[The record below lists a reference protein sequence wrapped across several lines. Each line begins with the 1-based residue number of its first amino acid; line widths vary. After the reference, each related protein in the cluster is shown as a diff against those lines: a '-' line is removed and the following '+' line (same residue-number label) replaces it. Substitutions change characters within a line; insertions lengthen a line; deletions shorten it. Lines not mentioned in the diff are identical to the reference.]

1 MSALGTIVGLATR
14 SLYNRRG
21 TALLTVASIAISVAL
36 LLGVEKIR
44 TEARSS
50 FASTISG
57 TDLIVGARSGDI
69 NLLLYSVFRIG
80 NATNNIS
87 WQSYQDITSRPEVA
101 WAIPISLGD
110 SHRGFRVMGTTQDY
124 FQHYRF
130 ARNRPLKLAE
140 GEAFATVFETVLGA
154 NVAQELGYRVGDPVV
169 IAHGAGATSFMEH
182 DDKPFTVVGILARTG
197 TPVDRTVH
205 VSLEGIEAI
214 HVDWQQGA
222 RMPGANVSAEAVLQM
237 DLQPEAI
244 TAFLLGLQSRMATF
258 GLQRAINEYPEEP
271 LLAIIPGVALQQL
284 WELVGVV
291 EIALLAVSLCV
302 VAAGL
307 IGMLTA
313 ILTSLNERRREMAIL
328 RAVGARPWQVL
339 MLILSEAG
347 LLAFCGVALGL
358 AGVLALSAAAAPWLE
373 NRFGIFIGLQ
383 VPGLFEL
390 AVAAIVVGAALVIGL
405 WPAWKAYRNALADGL
420 TIRV

>member
-1 MSALGTIVGLATR
+1 MSALGTIIGLATR

-130 ARNRPLKLAE
+130 ARDRPLKLAE

>member
-1 MSALGTIVGLATR
+1 M
-14 SLYNRRG
+14 
-21 TALLTVASIAISVAL
+21 
-36 LLGVEKIR
+36 EKIR

-130 ARNRPLKLAE
+130 ARDRPLKLAE
-140 GEAFATVFETVLGA
+140 GKAFATVFETVLGA

-205 VSLEGIEAI
+205 VSLAGIEAI

-373 NRFGIFIGLQ
+373 NRFGIFVGLQ

>member
-1 MSALGTIVGLATR
+1 MSALGTIIGLATR

-130 ARNRPLKLAE
+130 ARDRPLKLAE
-140 GEAFATVFETVLGA
+140 GKAFSTVFETVLGA

>member
-130 ARNRPLKLAE
+130 ARDRPLKLAE
-140 GEAFATVFETVLGA
+140 GKAFSTVFETVLGA

>member
-1 MSALGTIVGLATR
+1 VSALGTIVGLATR

-44 TEARSS
+44 TEARGS

-87 WQSYQDITSRPEVA
+87 WRSYQDITSRPEVE

-130 ARNRPLKLAE
+130 ARNRQLELTE
-140 GEAFATVFETVLGA
+140 GKAFATVFEAVLGA
-154 NVAQELGYRVGDPVV
+154 NVAQELGYRVGDPIV

-182 DDKPFTVVGILARTG
+182 DDKPFTVAGVLARTG

-205 VSLEGIEAI
+205 VSLEGVEAI
-214 HVDWQQGA
+214 HVDWQRGA

-244 TAFLLGLQSRMATF
+244 TAFLLGLKSRMATF
-258 GLQRAINEYPEEP
+258 GLQRAINEYAEEP

-284 WELVGVV
+284 LELVGVV

-347 LLAFCGVALGL
+347 ILAFCGVAFGLG
-358 AGVLALSAAAAPWLE
+358 GVLVLSAAAAPWLE
-373 NRFGIFIGLQ
+373 SRFGIFIGLQ
-383 VPGLFEL
+383 IPGLFEL
-390 AVAAIVVGAALVIGL
+390 TVAAIVVSAALVIGL

>member
-1 MSALGTIVGLATR
+1 MSAPGTVIGLASR

-21 TALLTVASIAISVAL
+21 TALLTMASIGISVAL

-44 TEARSS
+44 TEARGS
-50 FASTISG
+50 FASTISA

-87 WQSYQDITSRPEVA
+87 WESYEEITSRPEVA

-110 SHRGFRVMGTTQDY
+110 SHRGFRVMGTTRDY
-124 FQHYRF
+124 FEHYRF
-130 ARNRPLKLAE
+130 ARDRRLELTDGQP
-140 GEAFATVFETVLGA
+140 FAAVFDTVLGA
-154 NVAQELGYRVGDPVV
+154 NVAEELGYNVGDPIV
-169 IAHGAGATSFMEH
+169 IAHGAGATSFIEH
-182 DDKPFTVVGILARTG
+182 DDKPFKVVGILARTG

-222 RMPGANVSAEAVLQM
+222 RMPGANVSAEAVLDM

-244 TAFLLGLQSRMATF
+244 TAFLLGLKSRMATF
-258 GLQRAINEYPEEP
+258 GLQRAINEYAQEP

-347 LLAFCGVALGL
+347 LLACSGVVLGL
-358 AGVLALSAAAAPWLE
+358 GLVLAVSGLAAPWLE
-373 NRFGIFIGLQ
+373 SRFGIFVGLQ
-383 VPGLFEL
+383 LPGLFEL
-390 AVAAIVVGAALVIGL
+390 ALGGVVIGAALVIGL